1 MAIYHLSVKT
11 VSRSAGRS
19 ATAAAAYRAGCK
31 ITDGRT
37 GEIHDY
43 TRKGGV
49 QSATLIVPAEA
60 AAWANDREVIW
71 NAAEQAEKRKNSTVA
86 REFEIALPS
95 ELSPAER
102 QRLAVDFAHELVA
115 RHGCAADVAIH
126 APGKEGD
133 NRNDHAHILL
143 TTRRLTPEGMGEKTR
158 ELDDQK
164 TGKELVTQWRERF
177 ATLQNERLREAG
189 HAVQVDHRSYAERG
203 LQAMPTWHLG
213 PAATAIE
220 RRTGQ
225 RSRIGQDFDQAAAE
239 RLRKA
244 QEAGQLERQAQAVDR
259 SIIDLTGDLQAALRE
274 RDKAQEAQRL
284 AEWEAQTTANAAAF
298 KAERAAATGID
309 PRSRYHPDNIA
320 AREAA
325 ERAAEQDAQAEQA
338 QKLALRTQ
346 RMEAEKAAIEAKRVA
361 QVPTPTPTPA
371 PVRPPA
377 ARLDPAEA
385 EKQRLSRMSS
395 TELAEEIRRRQ
406 LPSVDSEVECDRAVM
421 ASTAKRRELHK
432 QEEAGKAFVLKA
444 EQAID
449 AWREQHPLK
458 AKMHDSGV
466 FRSAELEQ
474 RVQKAEEGRQAL
486 QAVQMQ
492 ARAVAAKDAE
502 LRKAV
507 RSQVVANQA
516 GGRAELVQ
524 LEKLHQAKVSQERA
538 AATARRE
545 LEAVPK
551 DFRAMAA
558 GREVKAIGWSDS
570 GSKWQATPSQ
580 LKQLIDGY
588 NAAPREA
595 RAAILDR
602 LTSDRDSSQQLRKL
616 LDTQKANYRENDQGI
631 SR

>member
-19 ATAAAAYRAGCK
+19 ATAAAAYRAGVS

-189 HAVQVDHRSYAERG
+189 HAVQVDHRSHAERG

-346 RMEAEKAAIEAKRVA
+346 RMEVEKAAIEAKRVA
-361 QVPTPTPTPA
+361 QVPAPTPA

-406 LPSVDSEVECDRAVM
+406 LPSVDSEVERDRAVM

-432 QEEAGKAFVLKA
+432 QEETGKAFVLKA

-466 FRSAELEQ
+466 FRSAELAQ
-474 RVQKAEEGRQAL
+474 RVQKAEEGQQAL

-492 ARAVAAKDAE
+492 ARSVAAKDAE

-507 RSQVVANQA
+507 RSQVVASQA
-516 GGRAELVQ
+516 EGRADLVQ
-524 LEKLHQAKVSQERA
+524 LEKLHQVKTTQERA

-551 DFRAMAA
+551 EFRAMAA
-558 GREVKAIGWSDS
+558 SREAKAFGWSDK
-570 GSKWQATPSQ
+570 GSKWQAAPEQ
-580 LKQLIDGY
+580 LQKLIDGY
-588 NAAPREA
+588 NAAPREV
-595 RAAILDR
+595 RASMLDR
-602 LTSDRDSSQQLRKL
+602 ITSDRGSKQLREL
-616 LDTQKANYRENDQGI
+616 LDAQQANYRQNDRGM

>member
-19 ATAAAAYRAGCK
+19 ATAAAAYRAGVK

-133 NRNDHAHILL
+133 NRNHHAHILL
-143 TTRRLTPEGMGEKTR
+143 TTRRLTPDGMGEKTR

-189 HAVQVDHRSYAERG
+189 HAVQVDHRSHAERG
-203 LQAMPTWHLG
+203 LQVEPTWHLG

-220 RRTGQ
+220 RRTGK
-225 RSRIGQDFDQAAAE
+225 RSRIGQDYDRAVSE

-259 SIIDLTGDLQAALRE
+259 SIIDLTADLQAALRE
-274 RDKAQEAQRL
+274 RDAQ
-284 AEWEAQTTANAAAF
+284 
-298 KAERAAATGID
+298 RAAAPRID

-325 ERAAEQDAQAEQA
+325 EKAAEQAAAVEKAQRLAAFEKHANAEMAAIRAKRAAQAPA
-338 QKLALRTQ
+338 
-346 RMEAEKAAIEAKRVA
+346 
-361 QVPTPTPTPA
+361 PA
-371 PVRPPA
+371 PVRPA
-377 ARLDPAEA
+377 EARLDPAEA

-406 LPSVDSEVECDRAVM
+406 LPSVDSEVERDRFVM

-432 QEEAGKAFVLKA
+432 QEEAGKAFVFKA

-474 RVQKAEEGRQAL
+474 HVQKAEEGRQAL

-524 LEKLHQAKVSQERA
+524 LEKLHQVKVSQERA

-551 DFRAMAA
+551 EFRAMAA
-558 GREVKAIGWSDS
+558 SREAKAFGWSDK
-570 GSKWQATPSQ
+570 GSKWQAAPEQ
-580 LKQLIDGY
+580 LQKLIDGY
-588 NAAPREA
+588 NAAPREV
-595 RAAILDR
+595 RASILDR
-602 LTSDRDSSQQLRKL
+602 ITSDRGSQQLREL
-616 LDTQKANYRENDQGI
+616 LDMQRGADRQNDRGL